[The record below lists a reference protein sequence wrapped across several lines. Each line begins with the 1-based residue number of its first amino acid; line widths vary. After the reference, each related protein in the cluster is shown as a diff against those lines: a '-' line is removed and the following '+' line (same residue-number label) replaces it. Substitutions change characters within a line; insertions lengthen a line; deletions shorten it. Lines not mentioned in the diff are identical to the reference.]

1 MQIADDRIRAVR
13 ADRVRHES
21 HDAER
26 GKADDP
32 EDDLRHDNGKVTHGV
47 LCRCI
52 CLLQG
57 NTGKDTPR
65 EDADVVRVRN
75 GVERVVND
83 VEDQVVNDLDDAARR
98 RDRRLCHDE
107 VERRGEGKRECHGDD
122 GREERRDDVE
132 AHDGLER

>member
-1 MQIADDRIRAVR
+1 MQIADNRIRAIR

-32 EDDLRHDNGKVTHGV
+32 EDDLRHDDGKVAHGI

-57 NTGKDTPR
+57 DACKNTPR
-65 EDADVVRVRN
+65 EDADVVRVCN
-75 GVERVVND
+75 GVEWIVND
-83 VEDQVVNDLDDAARR
+83 VEDQIVNNLDDAARR
-98 RDRRLCHDE
+98 CNRRLCHDE
-107 VERRGEGKRECHGDD
+107 VERRGKGKRERYGDD
-122 GREERRDDVE
+122 GRKERRDNVK